1 VSASADSA
9 SAFIDLHSHTDASD
23 GSLTPAELI
32 ALATRTGL
40 AALSIT
46 DHDTFA
52 GYDVALPLA
61 RAAGLDLVRG
71 IELNSRLLVD
81 AAAQPRFVHVLVY
94 FPSREPTLAF
104 HNWLEEQR
112 TDRRSR
118 NEKLVKALQAR
129 GVAITLEEVEARG
142 RSLAGRP
149 HFARILLE
157 KGYVTNFE
165 DAFHKYLGE
174 DAPSYV
180 ERDSST
186 TEEVIELAR
195 QGGGIPVVAH
205 PIRIGLARAVEHAV
219 LPRFKEA
226 GLVGLEVYH
235 SDHPPALQEYYR
247 ALAGELDLLPTGGSD
262 FHGKSVK
269 PDIELGTG
277 RAHNVRVPLEFL
289 EGLRRFG
296 R

>member
-1 VSASADSA
+1 MAPPSESS

-23 GSLTPAELI
+23 GTLTPAELI
-32 ALATRTGL
+32 ALAKRKGL
-40 AALSIT
+40 AALAIT
-46 DHDTFA
+46 DHDTFE
-52 GYDVALPLA
+52 GYDVALPIA
-61 RAAGLDLVRG
+61 PAAGLDLVRG

-81 AAAQPRFVHVLVY
+81 GSSQPRFVHVLVY
-94 FPSREPTLAF
+94 FPSREPSTVF
-104 HNWLEEQR
+104 QNWLAEQR
-112 TDRRSR
+112 ADRRSR
-118 NEKLVKALQAR
+118 NEKLAKALQDR
-129 GVAITLEEVEARG
+129 GVDITLAEVEARG
-142 RSLAGRP
+142 RTLSGRP
-149 HFARILLE
+149 HFARLLVE

-180 ERDSST
+180 ERESST
-186 TEEVIELAR
+186 TEEVIDLAR
-195 QGGGIPVVAH
+195 QGGGLPVVAH
-205 PIRIGLARAVEHAV
+205 PIRIGLARAVEHNV
-219 LPRFKEA
+219 LAHFKKA

-247 ALAGELDLLPTGGSD
+247 ALAAELDLLPTGGSD
-262 FHGKSVK
+262 FHGTPK

-277 RAHNVRVPLEFL
+277 RANNLSVPLEFL